1 MMAEVLGH
9 GVRLLR
15 KSRGFVAL
23 AVVTLGL
30 GIGAVVAVFQV
41 VDAALLHPLPY
52 PDAESLVVLWG
63 GQKSTP
69 AVRTPIP
76 PPDVADLEKSG
87 IFSAVVSIDLRQFS
101 FAMTGEGKP
110 EQIGAARVSPGI
122 FTLIGVDAALG
133 RVFTSN
139 DPEAE
144 RGTTAVI
151 SDHLWK
157 ERYGADPRIAGKPI
171 TLDGTT
177 YTIVGVMP
185 SNFRFPIRYQNEDVE
200 AWMSEAPLTAPNL
213 RGIGLMFVLARVKP
227 GATMAAASQELDS
240 FNAQLTTTFPDTHRN
255 RIISLVPLTSE
266 LAGAHKTELLL
277 LLAAVGIV
285 LLIACTNVANL
296 MLVRGSVN
304 AKETALRVA
313 LGASRKDIILQFFS
327 ESATLAV
334 LGCAAGFG
342 FAFAGT
348 RLLVTVLQVQRGGAG
363 VTNLLSAPAL
373 TILNF
378 NGLAFLVAAGVL
390 VLTVFLVGMAPA
402 LGLSGVNSMSS
413 LQETKRVST
422 GVSTVKLRSAFLVG
436 QVALS
441 LVLAVG
447 AGLFARSL
455 SNLLNVSPGF
465 RVEHLLTYQFTL
477 PAAKYPNDAVR
488 ARFYHKLLDQIQTLP
503 GVESVAAIGG
513 LPLTNWIVM
522 NSFVPEGVSISSP
535 ADAPIGNYR
544 AVSPDYFAT
553 MGIRI
558 LSGQTFSGRDD
569 ANAPKET
576 IVNEALARRY
586 WPNTDPVGRHMKVG
600 TDPASPWYTITGVV
614 GNVHQS
620 ALDQDSGAEFYVSY
634 LESPARSMGI
644 AVRTQVDPVTMLPE
658 IQNTVRSVDPD
669 QPIAHIA
676 TMTELVQDAA
686 RPQRARFVLLGTVT
700 ALALLIAAVGLFAL
714 VSYLVSQ
721 RSNELG
727 VRMALGAPRTRIFWL
742 VVGQGLRF
750 TLIGVGIGAVL
761 AVAFARSMA
770 ALLFGIS
777 VFDPAAF
784 AAAVALLLFTAVVA
798 CALPALH
805 AARLDPMHALR
816 HE

>member
-1 MMAEVLGH
+1 MLGEVWGH
-9 GVRLLR
+9 GIRLLR

-23 AVVTLGL
+23 AVITLGL

-41 VDAALLHPLPY
+41 VNAALLHPLPY
-52 PDAESLVVLWG
+52 PDAQSMVVLWG
-63 GQKSTP
+63 GQRSNP
-69 AVRTPIP
+69 ATRTPIP
-76 PPDVADLEKSG
+76 PPDAADLEKSG
-87 IFSAVVSIDLRQFS
+87 IFSQVVSIDLRQFS
-101 FAMTGEGKP
+101 FALTGEGKP

-122 FTLIGVDAALG
+122 FTLLGADAALG
-133 RVFTSN
+133 RVFSSN
-139 DPEAE
+139 DPDGE

-151 SDHLWK
+151 SNYLWK
-157 ERYGADPRIAGKPI
+157 ERYGSDRSIVGKPI

-185 SNFRFPIRYQNEDVE
+185 PSFRFPIRYQNEDVE
-200 AWMSEAPLTAPNL
+200 AWMSEAPLTAPAM
-213 RGIGLMFVLARVKP
+213 RGVGLMFVLARVKP
-227 GATMAAASQELDS
+227 GVSMPAAAQQLES
-240 FNAQLTTTFPDTHRN
+240 FNAQLAAAFPDSHRN
-255 RIISLVPLTSE
+255 RMISLVPLTSE

-313 LGASRKDIILQFFS
+313 LGASRKDLILQFFS
-327 ESATLAV
+327 ESVTLAV
-334 LGCAAGFG
+334 LGCAVGFS
-342 FAFAGT
+342 FAMIGT
-348 RLLVTVLQVQRGGAG
+348 RLLVAVLQVQRGGAG

-373 TILNF
+373 TIMNF
-378 NGLAFLVAAGVL
+378 NALVFLVAAGVL
-390 VLTVFLVGMAPA
+390 VVTVFLIGMAPA
-402 LGLSGVNSMSS
+402 LGLSRVHSLMT
-413 LQETKRVST
+413 LQEQRASA
-422 GVSTVKLRSAFLVG
+422 GVSTVKLRSAFLIG

-447 AGLFARSL
+447 AGLFARSF
-455 SNLLNVSPGF
+455 SSVLNVNPGF

-477 PAAKYPNDAVR
+477 PSAKYPNDAVR
-488 ARFYHKLLDQIQTLP
+488 ARFYHRLLDNLQSLP
-503 GVESVAAIGG
+503 GVESVSAIGG

-522 NSFVPEGVSISSP
+522 NPFVPEGMAISSP

-544 AVSPDYFAT
+544 AVSPDYFKT
-553 MGIRI
+553 MGIRM

-569 ANAPKET
+569 ANAPKEVV
-576 IVNEALARRY
+576 INEALAYRY
-586 WPNTDPVGRHMKVG
+586 WPNTDAVGHHMKVG
-600 TDPASPWYTITGVV
+600 TDPASPSYTIIGVA

-620 ALDQDSGAEFYVSY
+620 ALDQDSGAEFYLSY

-644 AVRTQVDPVTMLPE
+644 AVRTQVDPGSMLPLV
-658 IQNTVRSVDPD
+658 QSALQSVDPD
-669 QPIAHIA
+669 QPIAHVA

-700 ALALLIAAVGLFAL
+700 TLALLIAAVGLFAL
-714 VSYLVSQ
+714 MSYLVAQ
-721 RSNELG
+721 RSSELG
-727 VRMALGAPRTRIFWL
+727 IRMALGAPRTKIFWL

-750 TLIGVGIGAVL
+750 TVIGILVGLVL
-761 AVAFARSMA
+761 AVVFASSMS

-784 AAAVALLLFTAVVA
+784 AAAVVLLLLTAAVA
-798 CALPALH
+798 CALPAWH
-805 AARLDPMHALR
+805 AARLDPTHALR
-816 HE
+816 HN